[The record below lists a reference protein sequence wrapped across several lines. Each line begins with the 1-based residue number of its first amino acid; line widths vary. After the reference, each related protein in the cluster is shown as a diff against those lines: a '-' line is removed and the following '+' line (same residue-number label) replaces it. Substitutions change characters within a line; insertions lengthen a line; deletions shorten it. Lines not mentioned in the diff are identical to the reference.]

1 MEHKSVSLEL
11 KDFSPG
17 SRTGVLAHAVY
28 NNIDRTQ
35 DISRKGMFTKSWQE
49 IKNIDFLFNH
59 ENGKTPGNV
68 KRVFEDE
75 QKAYTEVKFGN
86 WTLGND
92 VMEMIDA
99 GVIKGVSFGYK
110 TEKKADVIIKGK
122 KIRELKEVWH
132 YETSILT
139 VMPANPLTSVIS
151 LTKSAEMDLMAEM
164 KAHIDAMEK
173 FCRETKAS
181 DETIKKVLNDLAE
194 AKAIMDKF
202 DTGDT
207 PISVANGGEQL
218 PSEEKAD
225 TSDDVLLKL
234 KLLTLSM

>member
-11 KDFSPG
+11 KDFSAG
-17 SRTGVLAHAVY
+17 SRTAVIAHAVY
-28 NNIDRTQ
+28 DNIDRAG

-49 IKNIDFLFNH
+49 YKSIGFFFNH
-59 ENGKTPGNV
+59 DPKQIVGTV
-68 KRVFEDE
+68 TRTFEDE

-86 WTLGND
+86 WQLGND
-92 VMEMIDA
+92 VMEMADA
-99 GVIKGVSFGYK
+99 GVLRGASFGYIAQ
-110 TEKKADVIIKGK
+110 KKNWITVKGK
-122 KIRELKEVWH
+122 RVRELKEVLH
-132 YETSILT
+132 GETSLLT
-139 VMPANPLTSVIS
+139 ELPANPMAGIVS
-151 LTKSAEMDLMAEM
+151 LTKSEQGAMMTEL
-164 KAHIDAMEK
+164 KAHIDALEK

-207 PISVANGGEQL
+207 PTSVANGGEQL